1 MPPFYDR
8 AVADHDLEVLG
19 HRLAR
24 PVTTLRAVPLI
35 IIGCVGFSL
44 VAGHVVVE
52 LDGEPPRLSG
62 LMLEVGAGL
71 LLFAFLLVVQN
82 RLVER
87 AISAAR
93 RLTEDELMA
102 KQAEGETNPLTPGDF
117 HDEIGPLAVAS
128 AVVRDLA
135 DGNFREAWLLFDLN
149 LKRCRAMAWVYNNR
163 EPLGLAPELCEEAE
177 ALLHLLVEL
186 GDHPSGLVDEFVG
199 SESRQYAEVLQSYDD
214 DRYGWSQRRRIVGP
228 RHEIVLAIPLP
239 SDAPHG
245 IVIDRPTIVPSTIK
259 ILVSAN
265 TFGDKTLYLVA
276 GINYEAAPLPT
287 WPPTWWAIDDP
298 AAVAG
303 HPGIPAT
310 DVTPGRRRHVG

>member
-1 MPPFYDR
+1 VLPFYDR
-8 AVADHDLEVLG
+8 AVADPNLEVLG

-24 PVTTLRAVPLI
+24 PVTTLRAVPLVI
-35 IIGCVGFSL
+35 VGCIGFAL

-52 LDGEPPRLSG
+52 LDGDPPRLSG

-71 LLFAFLLVVQN
+71 LLFALLLVVQN

-93 RLTEDELMA
+93 GLTEDELMA

-117 HDEIGPLAVAS
+117 HDAIGPLAVAS

-135 DGNFREAWLLFDLN
+135 DGSFREAWLLFDPN
-149 LKRCRAMAWVYNNR
+149 LKRCQAMAWVYNNR
-163 EPLGLAPELCEEAE
+163 EQLGLAPELSEEAE
-177 ALLHLLVEL
+177 ALVDLLVEL
-186 GDHPSGLVDEFVG
+186 SDHPSGLVDEFVA
-199 SESRQYAEVLQSYDD
+199 SESRQYAEFLQGYDD

-228 RHEIVLAIPLP
+228 RHEMVLAMPLP

-245 IVIDRPTIVPSTIK
+245 ILIERPTIVPSTIK

-265 TFGDKTLYLVA
+265 TFGDRTVYLIA

-298 AAVAG
+298 AAVG
-303 HPGIPAT
+303 SHPGISAAG
-310 DVTPGRRRHVG
+310 DMPGRRRHVD